1 MSNNPEN
8 DEELLDADEA
18 PCDSCEETAPEEPAA
33 EPEAVATEAEEP
45 PEAEVE
51 AEEPVEAEF
60 KAEEAVETEAEDAPE
75 AAADEAEA
83 EEAATDE
90 FVESAADITAV
101 LPNVDYPN
109 DGEANEAE
117 PEDAEYVEE
126 AEEEDEQEAEEH
138 AGPAAPQEIPAEG
151 AGSAYSDEDLVSRDE
166 EGPYSQARHDFK
178 KSPKHTKTAVKL
190 AFANLLPGIGALMTT
205 SYAVDWGKDSA
216 LGRRDKMPTK
226 LVRQGMLEPGLF
238 ALGTMLV
245 CEGII
250 FLIYAVIDLILSL
263 MGLGSTIA
271 IIVSTVLFLLTAPFV
286 EVMAMRGAAYE
297 SLREGLRF
305 SEAWKTVTKSGKGGS
320 FFVVALVPSLIT
332 LLVTVVLGL
341 PAYLLV
347 SIMSIMA
354 YYVVTTTFEYML
366 IYVLE
371 YVIMGVVLFLIF
383 WTASTQTIISFRACG
398 YVMAGIGAN
407 VMAERQAAEEAAAE
421 AEATGEI
428 EAAEGVHPTRPVKVD
443 EDGNEIVDE
452 EAEDES
458 AEYVSE
464 FEREVDETVAEEAE
478 AAAQEAIEAEDEDED
493 DSDEDDSDEDDEST
507 DDDVDDDEDE
517 PDEDEDESDEDD
529 DENESEDD
537 DSDGEEEDGD
547 ED

>member
-18 PCDSCEETAPEEPAA
+18 PCDSCEEAAPEEPAA
-33 EPEAVATEAEEP
+33 APETVATEAEEP
-45 PEAEVE
+45 PESEVE
-51 AEEPVEAEF
+51 AEKPVEAEF
-60 KAEEAVETEAEDAPE
+60 KAEEAVEAEAEDAPE
-75 AAADEAEA
+75 AAADEAET

-126 AEEEDEQEAEEH
+126 AAEEDEQEAEEH
-138 AGPAAPQEIPAEG
+138 VGPAAPQEIPAEG

-190 AFANLLPGIGALMTT
+190 ALANLLPGIGALMTT

-216 LGRRDKMPTK
+216 LGRRNKMPTK

-271 IIVSTVLFLLTAPFV
+271 MVVSTVLFLLTAPFV

-332 LLVTVVLGL
+332 LLVAVVLGL

-354 YYVVTTTFEYML
+354 YYVVTTTLEYML

-371 YVIMGVVLFLIF
+371 YVVMGVVLFLIF

-398 YVMAGIGAN
+398 YVMAGVGAN
-407 VMAERQAAEEAAAE
+407 VMAERQAAEEAE

-452 EAEDES
+452 EAEDEG

-478 AAAQEAIEAEDEDED
+478 AAAQEAIETENE
-493 DSDEDDSDEDDEST
+493 DEDDSDEDDEST
-507 DDDVDDDEDE
+507 DDDDDED
-517 PDEDEDESDEDD
+517 DSDESDEDD
-529 DENESEDD
+529 DEDESEDD
-537 DSDGEEEDGD
+537 DSDGEEEDEE